1 MKLSFKD
8 PIVITVIVAILIL
21 VGNFVG
27 YKIDPITAFPGMLI
41 LFLIV
46 VVGLWI
52 TKIMP
57 GNLPAVVYVSL
68 LGIILT
74 MPWFPLGEK
83 VAELTSQV
91 NFLALTTPIL
101 GYAGISMGKDLDSFK
116 KYGLKIVVV
125 AMFVFMGTYLASA
138 IIAHFVMKLTGQI

>member
-1 MKLSFKD
+1 MKLSYKD
-8 PIVITVIVAILIL
+8 PVVITVIVALLTL

-27 YKIDPITAFPGMLI
+27 YKIDPITAFPGMFI

-46 VVGLWI
+46 IVGLWI

-101 GYAGISMGKDLDSFK
+101 GYAGLSMGKDLDSFK
-116 KYGLKIVVV
+116 KHGLKIVIV
-125 AMFVFMGTYLASA
+125 AIFVFIGTYIGSA
-138 IIAHFVMKLTGQI
+138 IIAQVVLKLTGQI

>member
-1 MKLSFKD
+1 MKLSYKD
-8 PIVITVIVAILIL
+8 PVVITVIVALL
-21 VGNFVG
+21 TRVGNFVG
-27 YKIDPITAFPGMLI
+27 YKIDPITAFPGMFI

-46 VVGLWI
+46 IVGLWI

-101 GYAGISMGKDLDSFK
+101 GYAGLSMGKDLDSFK
-116 KYGLKIVVV
+116 KHGLKIVIV
-125 AMFVFMGTYLASA
+125 AIFVFIGTYIGSA
-138 IIAHFVMKLTGQI
+138 IIAQVVLKLTGQI

>member
-1 MKLSFKD
+1 MKLSLKD
-8 PIVITVIVAILIL
+8 PVVITVIVAILTL

-46 VVGLWI
+46 IVGMWI

-101 GYAGISMGKDLDSFK
+101 GYAGISLGKDLDSFK
-116 KYGLKIVVV
+116 KNGRRMVLV
-125 AMFVFMGTYLASA
+125 AIFVFVGTYLGSA
-138 IIAHFVMKLTGQI
+138 VIAHTVLKLTGQI

>member
-8 PIVITVIVAILIL
+8 PVVITVVVAILTL

-27 YKIDPITAFPGMLI
+27 YKVDPITAFPGMLI

-52 TKIMP
+52 TKVMP
-57 GNLPAVVYVSL
+57 GKLPAVLYVSL

-74 MPWFPLGEK
+74 MPWFPLGNK
-83 VAELTSQV
+83 IAELTSQV

-101 GYAGISMGKDLDSFK
+101 GYAGISMGKDLDSLK
-116 KYGLKIVVV
+116 QNGLKIIIV
-125 AMFVFMGTYLASA
+125 AIFVFIGTYIGSA
-138 IIAHFVMKLTGQI
+138 IIAEVVLRLTGQI

>member
-116 KYGLKIVVV
+116 KHGLKIVIV
-125 AMFVFMGTYLASA
+125 AVFVFVGTYISSA
-138 IIAHFVMKLTGQI
+138 VIAHTLLKLTGQI

>member
-8 PIVITVIVAILIL
+8 PVVITVIVAILIL

-27 YKIDPITAFPGMLI
+27 YKVDPIAAFPGMLI

-52 TKIMP
+52 TKVMP
-57 GNLPAVVYVSL
+57 GNLPAVLYVSL

-74 MPWFPLGEK
+74 MPWFPLGNK
-83 VAELTSQV
+83 IAELTSKV

-101 GYAGISMGKDLDSFK
+101 GYAGISMGKDLDALK
-116 KYGLKIVVV
+116 KNGLKIIIV
-125 AMFVFMGTYLASA
+125 AIFVFIGTYMGSA
-138 IIAHFVMKLTGQI
+138 IIAEVVLRLTGQI

>member
-1 MKLSFKD
+1 MKLSIKD
-8 PIVITVIVAILIL
+8 PVVITVIVAILPL

-41 LFLIV
+41 LYLIV
-46 VVGLWI
+46 IGGLWI

-68 LGIILT
+68 LGIVLT

-101 GYAGISMGKDLDSFK
+101 GYAGISMGKDIDAFRK
-116 KYGLKIVVV
+116 QGVKIVLV
-125 AMFVFMGTYLASA
+125 AIFVFVGTYIASA
-138 IIAHFVMKLTGQI
+138 VIAHMVLKLTGQI

>member
-1 MKLSFKD
+1 MNLSIKD
-8 PIVITVIVAILIL
+8 PVVITIIVAVLTL

-27 YKIDPITAFPGMLI
+27 YKVDPISAFPGMLI
-41 LFLIV
+41 LYLIV
-46 VVGLWI
+46 IGGLWI

-57 GNLPAVVYVSL
+57 GKLPAVVYVSL

-83 VAELTSQV
+83 IAELTAKV

-101 GYAGISMGKDLDSFK
+101 GYAGISMGKDLDDFRK
-116 KYGLKIVVV
+116 LGIKIVIV
-125 AMFVFMGTYLASA
+125 AIFVFVGTYIGSA
-138 IIAHFVMKLTGQI
+138 VIAHVILKLTGQI

>member
-1 MKLSFKD
+1 MKLSYKD

-27 YKIDPITAFPGMLI
+27 YKINPITAFPGMLI

-46 VVGLWI
+46 VGGLWI
-52 TKIMP
+52 TKVMP

-74 MPWFPLGEK
+74 MPWFPWGK

-91 NFLALTTPIL
+91 NF
-101 GYAGISMGKDLDSFK
+101 
-116 KYGLKIVVV
+116 
-125 AMFVFMGTYLASA
+125 
-138 IIAHFVMKLTGQI
+138 

>member
-1 MKLSFKD
+1 MKLSLKD
-8 PIVITVIVAILIL
+8 PILITVVVALLTL

-46 VVGLWI
+46 IVGLWI
-52 TKIMP
+52 TKVMP

-68 LGIILT
+68 LGIVLT

-101 GYAGISMGKDLDSFK
+101 GFAGISLGKNLDSFK
-116 KYGLKIVVV
+116 QNGLKIFVV
-125 AMFVFMGTYLASA
+125 AIFVFIGTYIGSA
-138 IIAHFVMKLTGQI
+138 IIAQVVLKLTGQI

>member
-1 MKLSFKD
+1 MKLSYKD
-8 PIVITVIVAILIL
+8 PIVITVIVAILVL

-27 YKIDPITAFPGMLI
+27 YKINPVEAFPGMLI
-41 LFLIV
+41 LFLMV

-57 GNLPAVVYVSL
+57 GKLPAVVYVSL
-68 LGIILT
+68 LGIVLT
-74 MPWFPLGEK
+74 MPWFPLGAK
-83 VAELTSQV
+83 IAELTSKV

-116 KYGLKIVVV
+116 KNGLKIIIV
-125 AMFVFMGTYLASA
+125 AIFVFIGTYIGSA
-138 IIAHFVMKLTGQI
+138 VIAHVVLKLTGQI

>member
-8 PIVITVIVAILIL
+8 PIIITVIVAILIL

-27 YKIDPITAFPGMLI
+27 YKINPVTAFPGMLI

-46 VVGLWI
+46 LVGLWI

-57 GNLPAVVYVSL
+57 GKLPAVVYVSL
-68 LGIILT
+68 LGIVLT
-74 MPWFPLGEK
+74 MPWFPLGNK
-83 VAELTSQV
+83 IAELTSQV

-116 KYGLKIVVV
+116 KNGFKIIIVSI
-125 AMFVFMGTYLASA
+125 FVFVGTYIGSA
-138 IIAHFVMKLTGQI
+138 VIAHVVLKLTGQI

>member
-27 YKIDPITAFPGMLI
+27 YKIDPVTAFPGMLI

-57 GNLPAVVYVSL
+57 GKLPAVVYVSL

-83 VAELTSQV
+83 IAELTSKV

-101 GYAGISMGKDLDSFK
+101 GYAGISMGKDLDTFK
-116 KYGLKIVVV
+116 KSGLKIIVV
-125 AMFVFMGTYLASA
+125 AIFVFVGTYICSA
-138 IIAHFVMKLTGQI
+138 IIAQAVLKLTGQI

>member
-1 MKLSFKD
+1 MKLSYKD

-27 YKIDPITAFPGMLI
+27 YKINPVEAFPGMLI

-46 VVGLWI
+46 VAGLWI

-57 GNLPAVVYVSL
+57 GKLPAVVYVSL
-68 LGIILT
+68 IGIILT
-74 MPWFPLGEK
+74 MPWFPLGAK
-83 VAELTSQV
+83 IAELTSKV

-116 KYGLKIVVV
+116 KNGLKIIIV
-125 AMFVFMGTYLASA
+125 AIFVFIGTYIGSA
-138 IIAHFVMKLTGQI
+138 VIAHVVLKLTGQI

>member
-1 MKLSFKD
+1 MKLSYKD

-27 YKIDPITAFPGMLI
+27 YKINPITAFPGMLI

-46 VVGLWI
+46 VGGLWI
-52 TKIMP
+52 TKVMP

-116 KYGLKIVVV
+116 KNGLKIVIV
-125 AMFVFMGTYLASA
+125 AIFVFIGTYLASA
-138 IIAHFVMKLTGQI
+138 VIAHLVLKLTGQI

>member
-1 MKLSFKD
+1 MKLSFRD

-27 YKIDPITAFPGMLI
+27 YKINPVEAFPGMFI

-52 TKIMP
+52 TKVMP
-57 GNLPAVVYVSL
+57 GKLPAVVYVSL
-68 LGIILT
+68 LGILLT
-74 MPWFPLGEK
+74 MPWFPLGPK
-83 VAELTSQV
+83 VAELTSKV

-116 KYGLKIVVV
+116 KHGLKIVIV
-125 AMFVFMGTYLASA
+125 AIFVFIGTYIGSA
-138 IIAHFVMKLTGQI
+138 LIAQAVLKLTGQI

>member
-1 MKLSFKD
+1 MKFSFKD

-21 VGNFVG
+21 IGNFVG
-27 YKIDPITAFPGMLI
+27 YKVDPITAFPGMLI

-68 LGIILT
+68 LGIVLT

-116 KYGLKIVVV
+116 KNGLKIVIV
-125 AMFVFMGTYLASA
+125 AIFVFVGTYIGSA
-138 IIAHFVMKLTGQI
+138 VIAHAVLKLTGQI